1 MWRPLLCLTWEA
13 GGRQGPGSRPVA
25 PLPARKWAKMVVAAA
40 AGAAGFE
47 LGEVLLHAG
56 ASSAAATNRLLRF
69 PDLWHRQKRQGNF
82 ASPGDLF
89 CLITPLLRLSVYY

>member
-1 MWRPLLCLTWEA
+1 MWRLLLCLTWEA

-69 PDLWHRQKRQGNF
+69 PDLCTDRKGKGILLLPAICF
-82 ASPGDLF
+82 A
-89 CLITPLLRLSVYY
+89 